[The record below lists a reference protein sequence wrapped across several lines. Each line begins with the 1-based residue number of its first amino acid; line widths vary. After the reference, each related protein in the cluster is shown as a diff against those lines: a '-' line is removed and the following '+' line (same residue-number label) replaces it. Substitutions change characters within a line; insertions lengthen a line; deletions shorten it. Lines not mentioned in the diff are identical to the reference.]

1 MKNKTSQSNTCTT
14 DKCIAQEFRDNYPN
28 YSFSMVGYSVSPRE
42 LNRQY
47 HELVDVLA
55 DREDRELIET
65 HYCKVCKKEVYNR
78 SHR

>member
-1 MKNKTSQSNTCTT
+1 MNNKASTGICSV

-47 HELVDVLA
+47 HELVDVSS
-55 DREDRELIET
+55 DRDHSGLTET
-65 HYCKVCKKEVYNR
+65 HYCKACKKMIYEKT
-78 SHR
+78 HR